1 MSLPP
6 RFIAVLDIGKTNV
19 KLVGHDLDM
28 GADFFIR
35 AMPNR
40 VLRNDPYP
48 HFDIEAIWSF
58 LLASLAELAREQPF
72 EAISITTHGASA
84 ALIDGA
90 GLVLPVLDYEHP
102 GPDELATDYDRLRP
116 AFAESFSPHLPGG
129 LNLGAQLY
137 WQQQCFPA
145 EFAAATWILTYPQYW
160 AWRLTGVA
168 STEATSLGCHTDLW
182 QPAKGKPSSFAV
194 AMGWADKFAPL
205 HLAFDA
211 LGPVKPEIAQEIGLA
226 GPVPVSCGIHDSN
239 ASLLPHLLAAE
250 APFSVVSTGTWAVL
264 FAVGGKVSGLDP
276 ARDTLV
282 NVDAFG
288 RPVPSARYMAG
299 REFDVMTDG
308 APVTPDQAV
317 VSAVLAGSAMAFPA
331 FAPGTGPFPT
341 GAGRW
346 TQTDLSP
353 AVKTAVASLYAAL
366 MTEVCLE
373 LLGADG
379 VSVIEGPFARNALYR
394 EALAAATGRPV
405 QVSDSATGTS
415 AGAAQLVR
423 RKEKAA
429 PIPTPPSLYD
439 LSGFQRYRKL
449 WRAGLPR

>member
-1 MSLPP
+1 MIVPP

-19 KLVGHDLDM
+19 KLVGHDLDT
-28 GADFFIR
+28 GADFFMR

-40 VLRNDPYP
+40 VLRDGPYP
-48 HFDIEAIWSF
+48 HFDIEVIWGF
-58 LLASLAELAREQPF
+58 LLASLTELQKQQPF

-84 ALIDGA
+84 ALINEA

-102 GPDELATDYDRLRP
+102 GPDELAADYDRLRP
-116 AFAESFSPHLPGG
+116 AFAESFSPRLPGG
-129 LNLGAQLY
+129 LNLGAQLF
-137 WQQQCFPA
+137 WQQQRFPA
-145 EFAAATWILTYPQYW
+145 EFGKATAILTYPQYW

-182 QPAKGKPSSFAV
+182 QPAKGKPSSFALS
-194 AMGWADKFAPL
+194 MGWAEKLAPL
-205 HLAFDA
+205 HLAFDV
-211 LGPVKPEIAQEIGLA
+211 LGPIKPEIAAQIGLA
-226 GPVPVSCGIHDSN
+226 GPVPVYCGIHDSN

-264 FAVGGKVSGLDP
+264 FAVGGTVAGLDP

-308 APVTPDQAV
+308 APVTPDLAV

-331 FAPGTGPFPT
+331 FAPGTGPFSNV
-341 GAGRW
+341 AGRW
-346 TQTDLSP
+346 TKDDLSP
-353 AVKTAVASLYAAL
+353 AAKTAVASLYAAL
-366 MTEVCLE
+366 MTEICLE

-379 VSVIEGPFARNALYR
+379 ASVIEGPFARNALYR

-405 QVSDSATGTS
+405 QASDSATGTS

-429 PIPTPPSLYD
+429 PIPTPPVQYD

-449 WRAGLPR
+449 WRAGL

>member
-1 MSLPP
+1 MMLPP

-19 KLVGHDLDM
+19 KLVGHDLDI
-28 GADFFIR
+28 GQDFFVR
-35 AMPNR
+35 SRPNA
-40 VLRNDPYP
+40 VLPDGLYP
-48 HFDIEAIWSF
+48 HFDIETIWNF
-58 LLASLAELAREQPF
+58 LLTSLAELQREQPI

-84 ALIDGA
+84 ALIDEA

-102 GPDELATDYDRLRP
+102 GPDELAAEYDRLRP
-116 AFAESFSPHLPGG
+116 PFEESFSPRLPGG

-137 WQQQCFPA
+137 WQKQRYPA
-145 EFAAATWILTYPQYW
+145 EFARARAILTYPQYW

-182 QPAKGKPSSFAV
+182 QPAKGQPSSLALSQ
-194 AMGWADKFAPL
+194 GWAEKLAPL

-226 GPVPVSCGIHDSN
+226 RPVPVYCGIHDSN

-264 FAVGGKVSGLDP
+264 FAVGGKVTGLDP

-308 APVTPDQAV
+308 APVTPDQTV
-317 VSAVLAGSAMAFPA
+317 VSAVLEGAMAFPA
-331 FAPGTGPFPT
+331 FAPGTGPFPH
-341 GAGRW
+341 AVGRW
-346 TQTDLSP
+346 TQEDLSP
-353 AVKTAVASLYAAL
+353 TARTAVASLYAAL

-379 VSVIEGPFARNALYR
+379 PTVIEGPFARNALYR

-405 QVSDSATGTS
+405 QASESATGTS

-429 PIPTPPSLYD
+429 PIPTPPLQYD

-449 WRAGLPR
+449 WRAGLPH